1 MRAYRSQG
9 CHPARLLPV
18 LAAAMLVASA
28 PAAVAQPAWKP
39 QKPLEIIAASAPGG
53 GTDKTARLIQR
64 IIQERQLAEVASA
77 VVNKS
82 GGGGA
87 MSLTYLKQHG
97 GDAHFVNIA
106 SAVLLTNHISGR
118 STFSYA
124 DFTPIAL
131 LNSEYVTL
139 AVKSDSPVQNV
150 KDLVARLGKDPGS
163 LSFAV
168 GTSLG
173 GANHVTAAAVA
184 RAAGADPKKLRTV
197 VFKSSAESA
206 VAALGGHVDVMASS
220 ASLVLPHVRS
230 GAMRMLAV
238 AAPRRLGGAMAAV
251 PTLKEQGVD
260 VEVDNFHV
268 MLGPAGMSAAQVAW
282 WDEVMGRVTQTDEWK
297 KDRESSLVES
307 TYMNSR
313 DTRKYLDTQHTELKA
328 LLTEAGL
335 VK

>member
-1 MRAYRSQG
+1 MRLRRRSPQRLTARRPLPSMSGFAPTLTWQRSAPDCGSRPRSGRSSTRLRRMPWRWQAAYGAITRGAMSPQTCFRPRSRTAPGTDPGGTISGNENRSTDGGCMRAYRSQG

-28 PAAVAQPAWKP
+28 PVAVAQPAWKP

-150 KDLVARLGKDPGS
+150 KDLVARLAK
-163 LSFAV
+163 
-168 GTSLG
+168 
-173 GANHVTAAAVA
+173 
-184 RAAGADPKKLRTV
+184 
-197 VFKSSAESA
+197 
-206 VAALGGHVDVMASS
+206 
-220 ASLVLPHVRS
+220 
-230 GAMRMLAV
+230 
-238 AAPRRLGGAMAAV
+238 
-251 PTLKEQGVD
+251 
-260 VEVDNFHV
+260 
-268 MLGPAGMSAAQVAW
+268 
-282 WDEVMGRVTQTDEWK
+282 
-297 KDRESSLVES
+297 
-307 TYMNSR
+307 
-313 DTRKYLDTQHTELKA
+313 
-328 LLTEAGL
+328 
-335 VK
+335 